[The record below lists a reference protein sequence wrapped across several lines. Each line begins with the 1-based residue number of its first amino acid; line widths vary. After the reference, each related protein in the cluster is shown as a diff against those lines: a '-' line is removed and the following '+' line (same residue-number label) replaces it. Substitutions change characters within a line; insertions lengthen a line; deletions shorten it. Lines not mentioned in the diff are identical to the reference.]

1 MHVSFICLLVLVAGA
16 GWVVAAV
23 LSLSQGILA
32 AFFFPSFSF
41 FSPDVT
47 LALMLNPTLI

>member
-16 GWVVAAV
+16 GRVVAAV

-32 AFFFPSFSF
+32 AFFPSFSF
-41 FSPDVT
+41 FFFPGVT